1 MPRLV
6 LKPVF
11 VGSIALISRLPLQLF
26 LTFWATLFFGGI
38 TQSLLPNWGVSF
50 VLFGLLAFFGV
61 PAVTYIGR
69 RLNYS
74 RTEFRF
80 FDDHVEFDEGFFTL
94 NRKVVAYHNIREV
107 TLRRGVLQRPYGL
120 GSVYLGTLATGS
132 SPAYGIFRAFG
143 FGNVSGSGVLVPDIR
158 DPDGAYN
165 AIKAL
170 VDSDTN
176 GKKI

>member
-11 VGSIALISRLPLQLF
+11 VGLIVLISRLPLQLF
-26 LTFWATLFFGGI
+26 LTFWAGLFFGGI
-38 TQSLLPNWGVSF
+38 TQPLLPNWGASF

-61 PAVTYIGR
+61 PVVTYIGR

-94 NRKVVAYHNIREV
+94 NRKVVAYHNVREV
-107 TLRRGVLQRPYGL
+107 TLRKGLLQRPYGL

-132 SPAYGIFRAFG
+132 SPPMESFERSDSETSPRAAC
-143 FGNVSGSGVLVPDIR
+143 VAAR
-158 DPDGAYN
+158 HR
-165 AIKAL
+165 
-170 VDSDTN
+170 
-176 GKKI
+176 